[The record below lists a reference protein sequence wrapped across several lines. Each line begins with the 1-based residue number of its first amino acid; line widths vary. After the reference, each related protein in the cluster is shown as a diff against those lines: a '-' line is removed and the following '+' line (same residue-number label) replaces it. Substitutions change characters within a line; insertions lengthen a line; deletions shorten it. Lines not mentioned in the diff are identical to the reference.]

1 MNIAQ
6 KQFIINQFCIWKFTD
21 SLKYHLEISK
31 RTIAFLEHMWTL
43 ENMLVS
49 NHKQSA
55 VWRLAWA
62 VQDYCHLLYVAIQ
75 IKNSV
80 PH

>member
-43 ENMLVS
+43 ENI
-49 NHKQSA
+49 
-55 VWRLAWA
+55 AWA